1 MAQRTIYKRR
11 ISPHLPL
18 AKLLLTLRQVS
29 FSPFEFSPAGSHP
42 LRLTHASPATVCSLP
57 SSGPQTQ
64 FFAIMMVTTIWCWH
78 CTICFCGK
86 HGLSSSWE
94 SFFFARAHGRG
105 SEGWLWPRQD
115 RFSLN
120 FVTNLHCHFT
130 NSLYLFVSPLPHIT
144 CLTFW
149 DGIWHLVHW
158 RFYYW
163 PWTSLLMWGH
173 QCSCSSSCCTHG
185 ILQKGLALPPD
196 TTKTHLQ
203 LKLDHSYISVFEF
216 DK

>member
-1 MAQRTIYKRR
+1 MSTLKQEKGHLFNLSSFFKRREGKLVPSGHLILKQIIILLLQHCFIIMAQRTIYKRR

-105 SEGWLWPRQD
+105 SEGWL
-115 RFSLN
+115 
-120 FVTNLHCHFT
+120 
-130 NSLYLFVSPLPHIT
+130 
-144 CLTFW
+144 
-149 DGIWHLVHW
+149 
-158 RFYYW
+158 
-163 PWTSLLMWGH
+163 
-173 QCSCSSSCCTHG
+173 
-185 ILQKGLALPPD
+185 
-196 TTKTHLQ
+196 
-203 LKLDHSYISVFEF
+203 
-216 DK
+216 